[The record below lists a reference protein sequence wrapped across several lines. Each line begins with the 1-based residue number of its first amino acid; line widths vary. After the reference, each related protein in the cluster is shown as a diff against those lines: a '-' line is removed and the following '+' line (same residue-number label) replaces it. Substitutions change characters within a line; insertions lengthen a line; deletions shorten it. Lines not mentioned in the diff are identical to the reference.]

1 MHLSGVLGNL
11 LNNTGSITME
21 IARIEGATRVLGQS
35 QGYRGLPVR
44 DEPYWDPAQKVPV
57 MSMVTAWTPSHE
69 ELMKLIQGANI
80 HVRILGKDH
89 YPIMLE
95 VGEVPK

>member
-1 MHLSGVLGNL
+1 
-11 LNNTGSITME
+11 
-21 IARIEGATRVLGQS
+21 
-35 QGYRGLPVR
+35 
-44 DEPYWDPAQKVPV
+44 